1 LQGQVT
7 ELNKSLANLYD
18 ELKESQTKANA
29 KQSTTTSVWA
39 TTGNSVANMNMTT
52 KMYASNKAGGGDEL
66 PERIYIKRNS
76 LLTEMFRIVHVRT
89 IRHIFISIMIVLALQ
104 VIFTD
109 IAEKGHIDV
118 NFDLIRWGFDKFNIV
133 LYTWFYMMLCTSC
146 LVYFCFHYWA
156 NSRVMKQLKT
166 VSTSGNNQIQ
176 SSALTS
182 IRSSLNNYDL
192 FWLAVFIGYL
202 ILFVVLPAS
211 ITVTNELPVA
221 SAFIVLIEQVICE
234 RVTS

>member
-1 LQGQVT
+1 VT

-29 KQSTTTSVWA
+29 KQTTTTLVWA
-39 TTGNSVANMNMTT
+39 ATGNSVANINMTT
-52 KMYASNKAGGGDEL
+52 KMYASNNSGSGDEL

-118 NFDLIRWGFDKFNIV
+118 NFDLVRWGFDKFNIV
-133 LYTWFYMMLCTSC
+133 LYTWFYMMLSTSC
-146 LVYFCFHYWA
+146 FVYFCFHYWA
-156 NSRVMKQLKT
+156 NSRVMHLKA
-166 VSTSGNNQIQ
+166 VSNSGNYRNE
-176 SSALTS
+176 SDTLTR
-182 IRSSLNNYDL
+182 IRSSMNNYDL
-192 FWLAVFIGYL
+192 IWLAILIGYL
-202 ILFVVLPAS
+202 LLFILLPAS
-211 ITVTNELPVA
+211 IVITNELPVA
-221 SAFIVLIEQVICE
+221 SAFVILIEQVIFN
-234 RVTS
+234 RK